1 MAAQKLILDYIH
13 EHEAGRPDTVYLT
26 QPVGGGKVVDYTWR
40 EVMDQARRMAAH
52 LKNRGF
58 EPGARIAI
66 LSKNC
71 AHFIMAELAIWM
83 AGGTTVA
90 IFPTET
96 ADTVRFVLEH
106 SEARLLFVGKL
117 DTWPHQAPGV
127 PADLPRIAF
136 PLAPPTDDDTWDAIC
151 ERTPPLAGRVQ
162 RAPDDLAM
170 LIYTSGS
177 TGQPKGA
184 MHSFERISA
193 AGEGIVEVTRDL
205 AGDDIDHRTL
215 SYLPLAHSYER
226 AWLET
231 ATLID
236 GRTQVFFAEALDTF
250 VEDLKRARPT
260 TFLSVPRLWLKFQQ
274 GVFTKMPP
282 KKLDRLLSIPILGR
296 IVARK
301 VLAGLG
307 LDQVRVAASGS
318 APIPAD
324 LIAWYRRLG
333 LNLLEGYAMTE
344 DFAYSHGSTKTKSAP
359 GYVGVPYPGVQARI
373 APDGEILV
381 KSPGQLVG
389 YFKRPDLDAE
399 SFTEDGFF
407 RTGDLGEYNA
417 DGLLK
422 ITGRKKELFKT
433 TKGKYVAPA
442 PIENLLNV
450 HPMVELSLVSG
461 VELPS
466 AYAMLV
472 LAEDLRPKLDDAA
485 VRQQVE
491 KELAQLLQDVN
502 RVLPPHEHLRMLVVA
517 REPWTIENGFLTPT
531 MKVKRARIE
540 AAVAAS
546 AEGWFAQ
553 SRTVHWA

>member
-1 MAAQKLILDYIH
+1 
-13 EHEAGRPDTVYLT
+13 
-26 QPVGGGKVVDYTWR
+26 
-40 EVMDQARRMAAH
+40 
-52 LKNRGF
+52 
-58 EPGARIAI
+58 
-66 LSKNC
+66 
-71 AHFIMAELAIWM
+71 
-83 AGGTTVA
+83 
-90 IFPTET
+90 
-96 ADTVRFVLEH
+96 
-106 SEARLLFVGKL
+106 
-117 DTWPHQAPGV
+117 
-127 PADLPRIAF
+127 
-136 PLAPPTDDDTWDAIC
+136 
-151 ERTPPLAGRVQ
+151 
-162 RAPDDLAM
+162 
-170 LIYTSGS
+170 
-177 TGQPKGA
+177 
-184 MHSFERISA
+184 
-193 AGEGIVEVTRDL
+193 
-205 AGDDIDHRTL
+205 
-215 SYLPLAHSYER
+215 
-226 AWLET
+226 
-231 ATLID
+231 
-236 GRTQVFFAEALDTF
+236 
-250 VEDLKRARPT
+250 
-260 TFLSVPRLWLKFQQ
+260 
-274 GVFTKMPP
+274 MPP

-344 DFAYSHGSTKTKSAP
+344 DFAYSHGSTKSKSAP

-381 KSPGQLVG
+381 KSPGQMVG

-472 LAEDLRPKLDDAA
+472 LAEGLRPKLGDAA

-491 KELAQLLQDVN
+491 KELAQLLEDVN
-502 RVLPPHEHLRMLVVA
+502 RVLPPHEQLRMLVVA

-531 MKVKRARIE
+531 MKVKRSRIE

-553 SRTVHWA
+553 SRTVYWA

>member
-1 MAAQKLILDYIH
+1 
-13 EHEAGRPDTVYLT
+13 
-26 QPVGGGKVVDYTWR
+26 
-40 EVMDQARRMAAH
+40 
-52 LKNRGF
+52 
-58 EPGARIAI
+58 
-66 LSKNC
+66 
-71 AHFIMAELAIWM
+71 
-83 AGGTTVA
+83 
-90 IFPTET
+90 
-96 ADTVRFVLEH
+96 
-106 SEARLLFVGKL
+106 
-117 DTWPHQAPGV
+117 
-127 PADLPRIAF
+127 
-136 PLAPPTDDDTWDAIC
+136 
-151 ERTPPLAGRVQ
+151 
-162 RAPDDLAM
+162 
-170 LIYTSGS
+170 
-177 TGQPKGA
+177 

-193 AGEGIVEVTRDL
+193 AGEGIVQVTEDL
-205 AGDDIDHRTL
+205 AGKGFEHRTL

-226 AWLET
+226 AWLEM
-231 ATLID
+231 ASLVY
-236 GRTQVFFAEALDTF
+236 GRSHVFFAEALDTF
-250 VEDLKRARPT
+250 VDDLRRARPT

-274 GVFTKMPP
+274 GVFAKMPP
-282 KKLDRLLSIPILGR
+282 KKLDRLLSIPIVGR
-296 IVARK
+296 IVGRK

-307 LDQVRVAASGS
+307 LDQVLVAASGS

-344 DFAYSHGSTKTKSAP
+344 DFAYSHGSTKSKGAP

-442 PIENLLNV
+442 PIENLLNT

-461 VELPS
+461 VEMPS

-472 LAEDLRPKLDDAA
+472 LAEELRPKLGDAT

-491 KELAQLLQDVN
+491 KELAQLLEDVN
-502 RVLPPHEHLRMLVVA
+502 RALPPHEQLRMLVVA

-531 MKVKRARIE
+531 MKIKRSRIE

-553 SRTVHWA
+553 SRSVYWA